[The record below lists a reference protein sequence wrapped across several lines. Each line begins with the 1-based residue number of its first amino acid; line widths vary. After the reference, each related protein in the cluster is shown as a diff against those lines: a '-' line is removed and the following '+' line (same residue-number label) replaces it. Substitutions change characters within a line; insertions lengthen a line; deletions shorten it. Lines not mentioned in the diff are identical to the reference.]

1 MFRPKT
7 LLLIM
12 VIFVALPVFPAS
24 ARQSDTT
31 PLAYVYNAQADELI
45 AIYADEVGQTYHLGI
60 ADLFA
65 EGASYSIGAN
75 DLAFDETG
83 SRVAFCAVDYT
94 RNIEAVY
101 PARLIVRDLPS
112 ATNILDLDL
121 GTVTACRVPKKSFNA
136 VSNTVFVSL
145 TIAPYG
151 DPVGIPP
158 TWRLIRV
165 DVAGGTIVNEV
176 NTSTPELVSS
186 DFADVPTAAD
196 IQYMEASG
204 ATIVFS
210 PYPYGAGGGF
220 EAEAY
225 IWQIAINVITQASD
239 WGQPIMDVL
248 PASGERVYL
257 DVDPSLP
264 GGDVPVGDI
273 PHFNAVRIVDETSVT
288 PRTIYHRPEGAFFD
302 VTFVNEGQQIAAQF
316 IPDDPAANILWLIVD
331 RDGQVTE
338 INADHIFSDIQNAP
352 GGYVNFWIDQ
362 EPSGDT
368 VGTSFYLGYTSEAQ
382 SATMWNAD
390 SPDSSAY
397 WELAWVQPVIG
408 ILDLTPFPNHR
419 R

>member
-1 MFRPKT
+1 MTHLKI
-7 LLLIM
+7 LLFII
-12 VIFVALPVFPAS
+12 VIFVALPAFPAA
-24 ARQSDTT
+24 ARQSATT
-31 PLAYVYNAQADELI
+31 PLAFVYNAQADELV

-94 RNIEAVY
+94 RNVEAVY
-101 PARLIVRDLPS
+101 PARLIVRDLAS
-112 ATNILDLDL
+112 ATNIVELDL
-121 GTVTACRVPKKSFNA
+121 GDVTACHVPKKSFNA
-136 VSNTVFVSL
+136 VSNTVFASL

-165 DVAGGTIVNEV
+165 DVAAGTIVNEV
-176 NTSTPELVSS
+176 NNTTPELVSS

-196 IQYMEASG
+196 IQYLEVSG
-204 ATIVFS
+204 ATLVFNL
-210 PYPYGAGGGF
+210 YPYGAGGGF

-225 IWQIAINVITQASD
+225 IWQIAINTITQTSN
-239 WGQPIMDVL
+239 WGQPVMDVL

-273 PHFNAVRIVDETSVT
+273 PHFNAVRIIDQTSVT

-302 VTFVNEGQQIAAQF
+302 VTFINEGQQIAVKYISDQ
-316 IPDDPAANILWLIVD
+316 IDVPPHWILID
-331 RDGQVTE
+331 RTGETTD
-338 INADHIFSDIQNAP
+338 INRGYSDSDIRNAP
-352 GGYVNFWIDQ
+352 GGYVNFWVGEVVSAPTMLWDFHLVYTTDEGSVTLWDS
-362 EPSGDT
+362 EPSEN
-368 VGTSFYLGYTSEAQ
+368 SI
-382 SATMWNAD
+382 N
-390 SPDSSAY
+390 

-408 ILDLTPFPNHR
+408 LPDLTYFPNYR